1 MINHRFYKTFF
12 TIFIVFFLAI
22 PAFSEGFTRGK
33 IKIPFE
39 PGSVLKNQ
47 KIALK
52 DKTELLV
59 TFKLEKDSYIYRDSL
74 KVEVNPLTGI
84 KFGKPVFP
92 KPEKKMDQ
100 FLNKT
105 KEIYHNSFTIK
116 IPLEVSGNARLGKG
130 SLSSVVWYQGC
141 NKTICFVPQEKIIS
155 APYEIV
161 KKK

>member
-1 MINHRFYKTFF
+1 MSNFRVYKTFL
-12 TIFIVFFLAI
+12 TVFITLFLAI

-39 PGSVLKNQ
+39 PSSTLKNQ

-59 TFKLEKDSYIYRDSL
+59 TFKVEKDAYIYRDSL
-74 KVEVNPLTGI
+74 KVEVNPLTGV
-84 KFGKPVFP
+84 KAGKPVFP
-92 KPEKKMDQ
+92 KPEKKMDK

-116 IPLEVSGNARLGKG
+116 IPLEVSGNARIGKG
-130 SLSSVVWYQGC
+130 SLLSVVGFQGC
-141 NKTICFVPQEKIIS
+141 NKTICFIPQEKIIS